1 MSRKGPS
8 APPDP
13 KKPRS
18 MIPHFPPR
26 SPFTPV
32 HPWAPGTD
40 DPLIFDLAGTGLDF
54 TPLATSPTFFAY
66 NPGLAAIQTGWMTPG
81 EGMLVIDRHPASLQV
96 TADEILGG
104 QSGNGLADLAALD
117 TNHDGVIDA
126 RDPGFAQLKLWIDAN
141 GDGITDPGELVSLT
155 DAGISAIQLAAQPGQ
170 STDVVNGTQITS
182 TFSFT
187 RINGTTGHAAE
198 VLLPVDHLYTEYVAP
213 DSFQFVP
220 DALILPYLIG
230 YGKVPGLSVSVSLRP
245 DLLARVRNLVLTAST
260 MSARDFDA
268 AFQQMLFDWAGVG
281 TVDPASR
288 GPNNNAQHV
297 GVVEAFYN
305 QTWAQSSG
313 STLEPVARA
322 SREYEAT
329 YQSILDELK
338 IRFAAQISQSQLA
351 LGMDAATIAASALHI
366 YDAVVF
372 DPQTDTIALNFS
384 DLVRSIID
392 QAPLGAG
399 KLAWYDRTLPLLH
412 SLRVDLFAESET
424 AFAAAFATAA
434 TAAGFNAAL
443 QRLATVEFS
452 RPNTTY
458 SSDGPVL
465 TGTGHNDLMLISEG
479 GHSFSGLVGA
489 DTYVYETAA
498 TGATVI
504 FDNAAFSTGDQLL
517 LVDVASTGVA
527 LSRNGASDD
536 LVLTVLATGATIT
549 LQGQFSGV
557 GLGTIESL
565 VFADGAIWTDA
576 DVKTRM
582 LALETAGTGTI
593 YGFNASNDVLNAG
606 TGDRVLNGLGGADT
620 YVWSALSGNDTID
633 DGASASS
640 LVMSGINSTDVTAV
654 RNGTSDDLVLTD
666 TLTGRH
672 VTVKG
677 QFSGYGWGTMASI
690 GFADGVTWSAASL
703 RQSLL
708 DGAASAAS
716 GPVYGFA
723 GHNDVLVA
731 GSGDKYLNGL
741 GGADTYVYSALG
753 GNDTVDD
760 GASQSNLVMSG
771 INSTDVVLS
780 RMGASDDL
788 VLTDTLTGKS
798 VTVKG
803 EFSAYG
809 QGTLASIGF
818 ADGVHWDVAAVR
830 QKLLDAASASGHGA
844 IYGYDRVNDVLVAG
858 AGDRYLN
865 GLGGQ
870 DTYVWSMISGNDTI
884 DDGSSQSRLVMPDI
898 NSTGV
903 TLARNGASDDAVL
916 VNHLTG
922 KSVTIKGQFSS
933 YAQGVLQSV
942 GFADGIVW
950 SATDIRQKLLDS
962 ATASGQASIYGYG
975 HVDDVL
981 VAGAGDR
988 YLNGLGGH
996 DTYVYS
1002 GLGGNDT
1009 IDDGA
1014 ALSTLVMS
1022 GIAASQ
1028 VVMRRNG
1035 DDLLISLAST
1045 GKTLT
1050 VKGEFSQYGWGTM
1063 RSIQFADGV
1072 NYDLAAAIAATSNHA
1087 PTAIQ
1092 AIGASV
1098 ARLAGTGTL
1107 VGRLTTSDI
1116 DAGDSHS
1123 YAIAGAG
1130 SSLFTLSGDRIVVR
1144 QGAALKAAA
1153 GQTYLLNITSTDSGG
1168 LSVTQAVSIAVTA
1181 PGPRAALATLIGAAG
1196 NNTLV
1201 GVAHANTVDYSAS
1214 STRVD
1219 INLSTGIGTHDGG
1232 NVDHLRNIQNLIGT
1246 NFGDNLLGTGGGNV
1260 FALGRGGNT
1269 VNGLGGRDTADYAR
1283 ARTGVVAD
1291 LAGQFAL
1298 HDGTRDSLIGLLNV
1312 NGSAFSDTLHGAA
1325 GGHSSLSGGAGNDA
1339 LYGIGHDT
1347 LTGGAG
1353 ADRFIFANAAAGH
1366 NVVTDF
1372 TSGTDMIA
1380 LIEGG
1385 FGSLHAGDAVH
1396 LLSGHGPPAQI
1407 FGHQSA
1413 PAFAFDTDTGG
1424 LWFKSFAPHSSALLV
1439 ATLTGV
1445 TALNAADLAITP
1457 A

>member
-1 MSRKGPS
+1 MSRTGPS
-8 APPDP
+8 APEDP
-13 KKPRS
+13 PEPRS
-18 MIPHFPPR
+18 MVPRFP
-26 SPFTPV
+26 SAPFTPY
-32 HPWAPGTD
+32 HPWLPSTD
-40 DPLIFDLAGTGLDF
+40 DPLIFDLAGTGLNF
-54 TPLATSPTFFAY
+54 TPLAGSRTFFAY
-66 NPGLAAIQTGWMTPG
+66 SPGQAAVQTGWMTAG

-96 TADEILGG
+96 TADEVLGA

-117 TNHDGVIDA
+117 ANHDGIIDA
-126 RDPGFAQLKLWIDAN
+126 QDPGFAQLKIWIDAN

-155 DAGISAIQLAAQPGQ
+155 DAGIASIQLAAQPGQ
-170 STDVVNGTQITS
+170 STDVINGTRITS
-182 TFSFT
+182 TFGFT
-187 RINGTTGHAAE
+187 RTNGATGHAAE
-198 VLLPVDHLYTEYVAP
+198 VLLPVNHVYTVYIA
-213 DSFQFVP
+213 DNGFQFVP
-220 DALILPYLIG
+220 DAFNLPFLIG
-230 YGKVPGLSVSVSLRP
+230 YGNVPSLSVAISLRP
-245 DLLARVRNLVLTAST
+245 DLLAEVKNLVLTASS
-260 MSARDFDA
+260 MSGRAFDA
-268 AFQQMLFDWAGVG
+268 AFQQMLADWAGVG

-288 GPNNNAQHV
+288 GQYNNARHM
-297 GVVEAFYN
+297 GVVEAFYG
-305 QTWAQSSG
+305 QTWAQASG
-313 STLEPVARA
+313 TTTEPVSRA
-322 SREYEAT
+322 SREFEAT

-338 IRFAAQISQSQLA
+338 IRFAAQVSLSQLA
-351 LGMDAATIAASALHI
+351 LGMDAATVAGSAMHI

-372 DPQTDTIALNFS
+372 DPLADRVSVNFT

-392 QAPLGAG
+392 HAPAGAG
-399 KLAWYDRTLPLLH
+399 KLAWYDQTLPMLH
-412 SLRVDLFAESET
+412 SLRVDLFAENAT
-424 AFAAAFATAA
+424 DFGNAFTTAA
-434 TAAGFNAAL
+434 TAAGCNAAV
-443 QRLATVEFS
+443 QRLANVEFS
-452 RPNTTY
+452 RPSTLY
-458 SSDGPVL
+458 SSDGPAL
-465 TGTGHNDLMLISEG
+465 AGTGQNDLMLISEG

-489 DTYVYETAA
+489 DTYVYEKAA

-517 LVDVASTGVA
+517 LVDVASTGIA
-527 LSRNGASDD
+527 MSRNGPGDD

-557 GLGTIESL
+557 GLGTIETL
-565 VFADGAIWTDA
+565 VFADSVIWSDA
-576 DVKTRM
+576 DIKSRM

-606 TGDRVLNGLGGADT
+606 TGDRILNGLGGADT

-633 DGASASS
+633 DGASASN

-666 TLTGRH
+666 TLTGRQ

-708 DGAASAAS
+708 DAATGAAAGS
-716 GPVYGFA
+716 VYGFA

-731 GSGDKYLNGL
+731 GLGDKYLNGL

-753 GNDTVDD
+753 GNDTIDD

-780 RMGASDDL
+780 RLGPSDDL

-809 QGTLASIGF
+809 QGILASIGF
-818 ADGVHWDVAAVR
+818 ADGVHWDAATVR
-830 QKLLDAASASGHGA
+830 QKLLDAVSASGQGA
-844 IYGYDRVNDVLVAG
+844 IYGYGRVNDILVAG
-858 AGDRYLN
+858 QGDRYLN

-870 DTYVWSMISGNDTI
+870 DTYVWSALSGNDTI
-884 DDGSSQSRLVMPDI
+884 DDGSSQSKLVMPDI

-903 TLARNGASDDAVL
+903 TLTRHGTSDDAVL
-916 VNHLTG
+916 VNRVTG
-922 KSVTIKGQFSS
+922 KSITIKGQFSS
-933 YAQGVLQSV
+933 YAQGILQSI
-942 GFADGIVW
+942 GFADGPVW
-950 SATDIRQKLLDS
+950 SAADVRQKLLDA

-981 VAGAGDR
+981 VAGSGDR

-996 DTYVYS
+996 DTYIYS

-1022 GIAASQ
+1022 GIASNQ
-1028 VVMRRNG
+1028 VAMRRNG

-1063 RSIQFADGV
+1063 RLIQFADGV
-1072 NYDLAAAIAATSNHA
+1072 SFDLAAAIAATNNHA

-1092 AIGASV
+1092 ATGASV

-1123 YAIAGAG
+1123 YAIAGAA
-1130 SSLFTLSGDRIVVR
+1130 SSLFALSGDRIVVR
-1144 QGAALKAAA
+1144 QGAVLKAAA

-1181 PGPRAALATLIGAAG
+1181 PGPRAAQATLIGAAG

-1201 GVAHANTVDYSAS
+1201 GAARVNTVDYSAS

-1219 INLSTGIGTHDGG
+1219 INLSTGIGSHDGG
-1232 NVDHLRNIQNLIGT
+1232 NTDHLRNIQNLIGT
-1246 NFGDNLLGTGGGNV
+1246 DFGDTLLGTGGGNV
-1260 FALGRGGNT
+1260 FTLGRGANI
-1269 VNGLGGRDTADYAR
+1269 VNGLGGRDSVDYSR
-1283 ARTGVVAD
+1283 AGTGVAVD

-1312 NGSAFSDTLHGAA
+1312 NGSAFDDTLHGAA

-1372 TSGTDMIA
+1372 VSGTDMIA

-1396 LLSGHGPPAQI
+1396 LLSGHGTPAQI
-1407 FGHQSA
+1407 FGHQST
-1413 PAFAFDTDTGG
+1413 PAFAFDTDSGG
-1424 LWFKSFAPHSSALLV
+1424 LWFKSFAPHSSAVLV

-1445 TALNAADLAITP
+1445 TALNVADLVIAP